1 MTALLVLAGAAVGAP
16 CRYLVDRAVQA
27 RVDALLPWGTLA
39 VNVAG
44 SLLLGLLLA
53 AHLHGPATAATVA
66 LAGVGFAGAF
76 TTYSTFAYE
85 TVRLAE
91 EGAVLHAAANVALT
105 VTVGLLA
112 AGVGWGLGLRAWG

>member
-1 MTALLVLAGAAVGAP
+1 MTALLVVAGAAVGAP

-27 RVDALLPWGTLA
+27 RVDAVLPWGTLA

-53 AHLHGPATAATVA
+53 AHVHGPVTAAAVA
-66 LAGVGFAGAF
+66 LAGAGFAGAF

-85 TVRLAE
+85 TVRLVE
-91 EGAVLHAAANVALT
+91 EGAVLHAVANVALN
-105 VTVGLLA
+105 VTAGLLA
-112 AGVGWGLGLRAWG
+112 AGAGWGLGRLAWA